1 MNAERGDADTPRP
14 LPGWPRLHA
23 ALMPDYNRKAT
34 IYWWSVV
41 LLGLATLG
49 LSIIQL
55 AAQPPCQLLLEILLA
70 FEDDESTL
78 DRCVLATNGGDD
90 DFQEC
95 HCRVEPQRRA
105 PEIFALRD
113 RVRGWRFYDHFRTD
127 SEAPARLSQIGT
139 RTPVLSNDGRDVAA
153 AIQTI
158 YEIGDSEAVAAAVKD
173 AFPGSRLRV
182 DTSGGRFTLRME
194 QRGLLRPLDAAELS
208 DGTLRYIL
216 WIAVLLTP
224 RPPELMVLNEPETSL
239 HPDLLAPLGRLIGR
253 AARETQV
260 VVVAHEPQLV
270 GTDAGTKSHRGIGRA
285 ADSFR
290 VRQRP

>member
-1 MNAERGDADTPRP
+1 MIPEDG
-14 LPGWPRLHA
+14 
-23 ALMPDYNRKAT
+23 KAC
-34 IYWWSVV
+34 
-41 LLGLATLG
+41 LG
-49 LSIIQL
+49 IQL

-95 HCRVEPQRRA
+95 HCRVEPQGHA

-182 DTSGGRFTLRME
+182 ASSGGRFTLRME
-194 QRGLLRPLDAAELS
+194 QRGLLRPLDAAKLS

-239 HPDLLAPLGRLIGR
+239 HPDLLAPLRRLIGR

-270 GTDAGTKSHRGIGRA
+270 GTDSGTKSHRGIGRA

>member
-1 MNAERGDADTPRP
+1 MNRHADPR
-14 LPGWPRLHA
+14 H
-23 ALMPDYNRKAT
+23 
-34 IYWWSVV
+34 
-41 LLGLATLG
+41 
-49 LSIIQL
+49 
-55 AAQPPCQLLLEILLA
+55 
-70 FEDDESTL
+70 
-78 DRCVLATNGGDD
+78 
-90 DFQEC
+90 
-95 HCRVEPQRRA
+95 A
-105 PEIFALRD
+105 PEIFALRE

-158 YEIGDSEAVAAAVKD
+158 YEIGDSEAVAAAVED

-182 DTSGGRFTLRME
+182 DSSGGRFTLQME

-260 VVVAHEPQLV
+260 VVVAHAPQLV
-270 GTDAGTKSHRGIGRA
+270 DSLGNQRGCHKIRLEKPLGETLLGDGLVDQVAPWHWPSR
-285 ADSFR
+285 S
-290 VRQRP
+290 